1 MMKSR
6 IVRLLTIVLSSTAIV
21 TILIKQARAFDYWDD
36 KTITEDVIDG
46 DRLVGQ
52 VRLPDWERI
61 ALADF
66 PAVNRSGSIGSEFN
80 SYVGYDLSRE
90 WFAGDSLVDIL
101 KLGDVEKAFA
111 AQEFS
116 IGEIAA
122 ITGADTDEIA
132 LSSFEL
138 FKDRS
143 LEELVEA
150 VSGLGQKRVGQV
162 EPIAK
167 LIQTQLGY
175 EYEDT
180 QLESLVESNSI
191 AGNLKLGEVDLA
203 EYSIKDIPGLEDT
216 PLKEFD
222 RWENAYL
229 SDVPELSRVALAQ
242 MPNPLSSIA
251 MPVMRIDAVWSDA
264 ESNRQRTV
272 SGSYEEGFN
281 VPCMAGSRC
290 PYIELDDIE
299 NSGSGWRS
307 PSEGV
312 QWIAGR
318 DPETGNICPNA
329 PWGVNGGHGV
339 LGIVNCGK
347 EPTGRHPFG
356 KAFKFAIWGT
366 DETTDSVETAI
377 FFRVCAKTLFVDLGC
392 TPYFIGPIP
401 FFSFQRDNW
410 IFLGV

>member
-1 MMKSR
+1 MMNSR
-6 IVRLLTIVLSSTAIV
+6 ITRLLITVLSSAALVATP
-21 TILIKQARAFDYWDD
+21 IKQARATNYWDD
-36 KTITEDVIDG
+36 KTITEDVIEG
-46 DRLVGQ
+46 ERVVGQ
-52 VRLPDWERI
+52 VKLPDWEQI
-61 ALADF
+61 ALEDF
-66 PAVNRSGSIGSEFN
+66 PPVNRGGSIGSEFN

-90 WFAGDSLVDIL
+90 WVAGSSLVDIF
-101 KLGDVEKAFA
+101 KLGDVEEAFA
-111 AQEFS
+111 AEEFS
-116 IGEIAA
+116 LGEIAA
-122 ITGADTDEIA
+122 ITGVDTDEIV

-138 FKDRS
+138 VGDQS
-143 LEELVEA
+143 LAELVAA
-150 VSGLGQKRVGQV
+150 VPRLSQKRVGQV

-167 LIQTQLGY
+167 LVAAQLGY
-175 EYEDT
+175 GYDNIS
-180 QLESLVESNSI
+180 LESLIAFNSK
-191 AGNLKLGEVDLA
+191 AGNLKLGDVNLF
-203 EYSIKDIPGLEDT
+203 EYSIDDIPGLEDT
-216 PLKEFD
+216 PLKDFA
-222 RWENAYL
+222 RWKNAYL
-229 SDVPELSRVALAQ
+229 RGIPELWRVVLAQ
-242 MPNPLSSIA
+242 MPNPLSNLA

-281 VPCMAGSRC
+281 VPCSAGSRC

-299 NSGSGWRS
+299 NSGSSWRL
-307 PSEGV
+307 PTEGV

-339 LGIVNCGK
+339 LGAVNCGK

-377 FFRVCAKTLFVDLGC
+377 FFRICVKTLFVDLGC